1 MAIVVRKVPM
11 ESVQDTA
18 GIEAAMAEEGFGVDD
33 IVALVAKTEGN
44 GGVNDLGRILVDRVL
59 RDFLVAGGSGGRE
72 AAMRVPIAL
81 SGGCPGVIS
90 PHINVFARVDDPD
103 PDPEAERLA
112 MGIAMSEA
120 IAPEDIGRPAGVE
133 KVAAG
138 VRLAMKDAGIEDASD
153 IHYVQSKSPL
163 LTVETIA
170 DAKARGHTVAT
181 EETME
186 SMSIANAT
194 AALGIGYA
202 LGEIPMPREDQI
214 GRDFDVYSSVASCSS
229 GNEQLAAQ
237 IVVVG
242 NRKGAGGRFR
252 IGHSVMKDAIDSDGS
267 LRGDPRRRVCRCRT
281 GRNPSDLGD
290 ALVNCFVKCE
300 TDPTGRLRGR
310 RQVSLN
316 DLRRSSHPHDQGDG
330 GRGGSRP
337 RSAIRRC
344 SSRSRRLQQ
353 GPAGGGMG
361 RGHRRH
367 GQGACLG
374 LPDGRRDPAAARPLS
389 RFRDPDA
396 ARGRARS
403 AAGRGAGGPRSWRRR
418 PTWTCWRS
426 MACRPRERMPG
437 ANDLLIVLEGDD
449 GEVLAETL
457 DAAAALLDS
466 EARPAATAAAI
477 PDPGGPGASPRPGKP
492 CRTRPSR

>member
-18 GIEAAMAEEGFGVDD
+18 GIETAMAEEGFGVDD

-72 AAMRVPIAL
+72 AAMQVPIAL

-242 NRKGAGGRFR
+242 NKKGAGGRFR
-252 IGHSVMKDAIDSDGS
+252 IGHSVMKDAIDTDGIYEAIRDAG
-267 LRGDPRRRVCRCRT
+267 LKLPDRPH
-281 GRNPSDLGD
+281 PSDLGD

-316 DLRRSSHPHDQGDG
+316 DSDVHHTLTTKATVGGVVSAAVGDPAVFV
-330 GRGGSRP
+330 SV
-337 RSAIRRC
+337 AA
-344 SSRSRRLQQ
+344 LQQ
-353 GPAGGGMG
+353 GPAGGGM
-361 RGHRRH
+361 
-367 GQGACLG
+367 
-374 LPDGRRDPAAARPLS
+374 
-389 RFRDPDA
+389 
-396 ARGRARS
+396 
-403 AAGRGAGGPRSWRRR
+403 
-418 PTWTCWRS
+418 
-426 MACRPRERMPG
+426 
-437 ANDLLIVLEGDD
+437 V
-449 GEVLAETL
+449 
-457 DAAAALLDS
+457 
-466 EARPAATAAAI
+466 AAI
-477 PDPGGPGASPRPGKP
+477 VDMDKLPA
-492 CRTRPSR
+492 